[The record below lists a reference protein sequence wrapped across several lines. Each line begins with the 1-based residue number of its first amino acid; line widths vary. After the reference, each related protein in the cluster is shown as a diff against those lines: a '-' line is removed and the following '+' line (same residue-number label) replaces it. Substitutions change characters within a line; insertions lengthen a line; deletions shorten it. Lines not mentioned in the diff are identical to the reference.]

1 MKVWLV
7 GAKGLLGSALHARL
21 EGLGVAFVATDRE
34 LDVADLQAVTAFVER
49 ERPAL
54 ILNAAAY
61 TRVDDAETHEQE
73 AFRANG
79 IGPENLGTAGIRNG
93 ASVVHI
99 STDYV
104 FDGRASEPYREDAP
118 CAPVSA
124 YARSKHEG
132 ERRLFEVTGGRSLWV
147 IRTSWLFGDDGPS
160 FVRRITELV
169 AERDELR
176 VVADQR
182 GRPTY
187 APDLADAALRLAG
200 LVEPE
205 RHPASKRA
213 HGIYHFANSGEATW
227 HALAEAVRARALELG
242 LPVRAARILPITT
255 AEYPLPAV
263 RPAYSVLDT
272 AKIESALGQAPRHWH
287 AALDEYF
294 RKRVHGA
301 GRA

>member
-7 GAKGLLGSALHARL
+7 GAKGLLGSVLRARL
-21 EGLGVAFVATDRE
+21 EGLGAPFVATDLE
-34 LDVADLQAVTAFVER
+34 LDIADLQAVTGFVER
-49 ERPAL
+49 ERPTL

-61 TRVDDAETHEQE
+61 TRVDDAEKHEE
-73 AFRANG
+73 DAFRANAT
-79 IGPENLGTAGIRNG
+79 GPENLGTAGSRNG
-93 ASVVHI
+93 SSIVHI

-104 FDGRASEPYREDAP
+104 FDGRASVPYREDAP

-132 ERRLFEVTGGRSLWV
+132 ERRLFEVTGGRSMWT
-147 IRTSWLFGDDGPS
+147 IRTSWLFGDTGPS
-160 FVRRITELV
+160 FVRRMTELV

-200 LVEPE
+200 LVEPA
-205 RHPASKRA
+205 RPPAA
-213 HGIYHFANSGEATW
+213 HGVYHFANSGEATW
-227 HALAEAVRARALELG
+227 HALAEAVRERALALG
-242 LPVRAARILPITT
+242 LPVRAARIVPITT
-255 AEYPLPAV
+255 ADYPLPAA

-272 AKIESALGQAPRHWH
+272 SKIEAALGIMPRHWH

-294 RKRVHGA
+294 QKRT
-301 GRA
+301 GRAG